1 MKKSMFVV
9 GVVAAAF
16 SLVAMT
22 SCELKMGDD
31 GERFATEVIDE
42 IDQDKLENAVPGTP
56 QQTLVSTGWSGF
68 SDSYDLYFFEGEG
81 GENLILSNV
90 FLNGTAQVDLPT
102 TSLTTA
108 GWNDIASPAYKLS
121 NVGSDFYVLYCF
133 TITSGSSSWDNERFV
148 ILRAGSSVAGKG
160 TGMTLRG
167 DNYTDYSPGHDGNPN
182 PNNTF
187 TGTDASRTG
196 HRCILAVKMQ
206 SGTLHTALFFDQTV
220 YAAASYISKQ

>member
-56 QQTLVSTGWSGF
+56 QQTLVSTGWSDF

-81 GENLILSNV
+81 GENLILSSV
-90 FLNGTAQVDLPT
+90 FLNGAAQVGLPI

-108 GWNDIASPAYKLS
+108 EWNDIAAPAYKLS
-121 NVGSDFYVLYCF
+121 GVGNDFYVLYCF
-133 TITSGSSSWDNERFV
+133 TITSGSSNWDNERFV
-148 ILRAGSSVAGKG
+148 ILRAGSSGAEAAN
-160 TGMTLRG
+160 GMTLRG
-167 DNYTDYSPGHDGNPN
+167 DNFSDYKPAVVENSFGG
-182 PNNTF
+182 
-187 TGTDASRTG
+187 AYEARTG